1 MSGDDAAELP
11 ARVIESFGRRVT
23 VATPDGATFPA
34 ELFGKRL
41 TCVCGDE
48 VTIRPPSQASGDVA
62 KVVTVTPRRTTFART
77 DSRGRTEPLA
87 ANLSLLAVIVAPE
100 PVPDPYITDRYL
112 AGAALAGITG
122 IVVVNKSDLPSAA
135 DAQFQALMREYE
147 TRGLRSQF
155 VSRRAAPRPWRR

>member
-1 MSGDDAAELP
+1 MSDDAAEVA

-23 VATPDGATFPA
+23 IATADGATFPA

-48 VTIRPPSQASGDVA
+48 VTIRPPSRSSGDVA
-62 KVVTVTPRRTTFART
+62 KVVTVAPRRSVFSRT

-100 PVPDPYITDRYL
+100 PVPDPYIADRYL
-112 AGAALAGITG
+112 AGAALGLMGVLIAGFFM
-122 IVVVNKSDLPSAA
+122 A
-135 DAQFQALMREYE
+135 
-147 TRGLRSQF
+147 
-155 VSRRAAPRPWRR
+155 SRRPSEEVIPYTRMEPAERVFRKTA